1 MGNGCIN
8 KGSLAQS
15 VENMN
20 SGHDEW
26 SSLMTTVL
34 NQLRAKVTNIGNKNQ
49 WRWKPF
55 KEKQLYN
62 INKRS
67 RLLGW
72 RSL

>member
-34 NQLRAKVTNIGNKNQ
+34 NQLRAKVTNIGNKNP